1 MAKMTLLDV
10 VQEILSDMN
19 SDNVNSINDTIEA
32 QQVVQIAKRTY
43 FNMINERILPHT
55 ASFFNLTALVNP
67 AKPTHVR
74 IEDNVI
80 RVESIKYDCRREL
93 TDPVDPKELT
103 YLPPKDFADF
113 VMQRNPSSPTVMTVL
128 DVLPLFIIND
138 AAPTYWTSFDDKT
151 IIFDSYNSDIE
162 TTIQSSK
169 CYAYGEREPVWTSI
183 DEFVPDIPAK
193 MFPYFVNETKSVCF
207 YTIKEAP
214 HQKVEQAADRQRK
227 WLSGEKFR
235 AGGKRITYPH
245 YGRR

>member
-1 MAKMTLLDV
+1 MAKMTLLEV

-80 RVESIKYDCRREL
+80 RVESIKYDCRKSESE
-93 TDPVDPKELT
+93 PINPKEIT
-103 YLPPKDFADF
+103 YLAPKDFADF
-113 VMQRNPSSPTVMTVL
+113 VMQRNPASPNVVTVL
-128 DVLPLFIIND
+128 DTVPLFIISN
-138 AAPTYWTSFDDKT
+138 APPTYWTSFDDKT
-151 IIFDSYNSDIE
+151 IVFDSYTSDIE
-162 TTIQSSK
+162 STIQSSK
-169 CYAYGEREPVWTSI
+169 CYAYGEREPVWSSI
-183 DEFVPDIPAK
+183 DEFIPDIPAK
-193 MFPYFVNETKSVCF
+193 MFPYFVSETKSTCF

-214 HQKVEQAADRQRK
+214 HQKVEQHADRQRK

-235 AGGKRITYPH
+235 AGGKRITYPN
-245 YGRR
+245 YGRK

>member
-55 ASFFNLTALVNP
+55 ASFFNLTAFVNP
-67 AKPTHVR
+67 AKPSHVR

-80 RVESIKYDCRREL
+80 RVESVKYDCRKEKDAQPDPRE
-93 TDPVDPKELT
+93 VT

-113 VMQRNPSSPTVMTVL
+113 VMQRNPSAPNVITVL
-128 DVLPLFIIND
+128 DVLPLFIINN
-138 AAPTYWTSFDDKT
+138 APPTYWTSFDDKT
-151 IIFDSYNSDIE
+151 IVFDSFNSEIE
-162 TTIQSSK
+162 TTIQSVK
-169 CYAYGEREPVWTSI
+169 CYAYGEREPTWSSTDQFI
-183 DEFVPDIPAK
+183 PDIPAK
-193 MFPYFVNETKSVCF
+193 MFPYFVNETKSMCF

-214 HQKVEQAADRQRK
+214 HQKVEQHATRQRM

-235 AGGKRITYPH
+235 AGGKRINYPN
-245 YGRR
+245 YGRK

>member
-1 MAKMTLLDV
+1 MAKMTLLEV

-43 FNMINERILPHT
+43 FNMVNERILPHT
-55 ASFFNLTALVNP
+55 AGFFNLTAIVEP
-67 AKPTHVR
+67 DKPTHVR

-80 RVESIKYDCRREL
+80 RVESIKYDCRKEISA
-93 TDPVDPKELT
+93 PVNPQEIE
-103 YLPPKDFADF
+103 YMRPKDFTDL
-113 VMQRNPSSPTVMTVL
+113 VMQRNPNNPNVITVL
-128 DVLPLFIIND
+128 DTVPLFIYSN
-138 AAPTYWTSFDDKT
+138 AAPTCWTSFDDKH
-151 IIFDSYNSDIE
+151 IVFDSFDSEMDS
-162 TTIQSSK
+162 TIQSSK
-169 CYAYGEREPVWTSI
+169 CYAYGEREPVWSSI

-193 MFPYFVNETKSVCF
+193 MFPYFVSETKSTCF

-214 HQKVEQAADRQRK
+214 HQKVEQHADRQRK

-235 AGGKRITYPH
+235 AGGKRITFPN

>member
-32 QQVVQIAKRTY
+32 QQIVQIAKRTY

-80 RVESIKYDCRREL
+80 RVESIKYDCRKEL

-113 VMQRNPSSPTVMTVL
+113 VMQRNPSSPSVTTVL
-128 DVLPLFIIND
+128 DTIPLFIIND
-138 AAPTYWTSFDDKT
+138 ASPTYWTSFDDKT
-151 IIFDSYNSDIE
+151 IIFDSYNADIE

-169 CYAYGEREPVWTSI
+169 CYAYGEREPLWTSI

-193 MFPYFVNETKSVCF
+193 MFPYFVNETKSMCF

-214 HQKVEQAADRQRK
+214 HQKVEQHATRQRM

-235 AGGKRITYPH
+235 AGGKRINYPN
-245 YGRR
+245 YGRK